1 MYVRCVAVILALLF
15 LEMFKLMVP
24 TLWTCVLRPTFEA
37 DAHHMGGVKR
47 VPCRRAFTVYLDRVI
62 CLW

>member
-15 LEMFKLMVP
+15 REMFKLMVP
-24 TLWTCVLRPTFEA
+24 TRWMCVLRPTFEV

-47 VPCRRAFTVYLDRVI
+47 VPCRHAFTVI
-62 CLW
+62 FK